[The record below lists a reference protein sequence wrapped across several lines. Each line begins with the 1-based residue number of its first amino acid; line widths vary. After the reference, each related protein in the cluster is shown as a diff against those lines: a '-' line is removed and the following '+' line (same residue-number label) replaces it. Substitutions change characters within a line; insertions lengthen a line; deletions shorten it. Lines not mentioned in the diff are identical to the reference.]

1 MTTNATCYIKRHAGI
16 VPGGDTEG
24 KNYLTAIEP
33 DYKSL
38 IDNPGLR
45 RRMSHII
52 KMGVAAAQMCLQ
64 DDIRPEAIVT
74 ATGLGCVGDT
84 EKFAAQILS
93 LGENLLNPSAFIQS
107 TFNTIGA
114 QIALLHKIEAYNMT
128 YVHRALSFESALLDA
143 MLLLDEGRHN
153 ILVGAIDEMY
163 ETPYTIERRMGLL
176 RNITAGEGAH
186 FFLLDSEPHEAC
198 ATLLALETGSTPA
211 PADQFIET
219 LLQTRGLQAAD
230 IDLWLTGENG
240 NTLHDKPFAAL
251 NRLVAPTS
259 RRLLYKKECGEYP
272 TATAAALDRAARE
285 IATGESRYALI
296 YNHSQKYHS
305 VMLCGS
311 L

>member
-1 MTTNATCYIKRHAGI
+1 MSATCYIKRHAAI
-16 VPGGDTEG
+16 TPGGDAEG
-24 KNYLTAIEP
+24 KNYLTAAEP

-45 RRMSHII
+45 RRMSRII
-52 KMGVAAAQMCLQ
+52 KMGVAAAQMCLKG
-64 DDIRPEAIVT
+64 DIRPEAIVT

-84 EKFAAQILS
+84 EKFASQILS
-93 LGENLLNPSAFIQS
+93 LGENLLNPSTFIQS

-128 YVHRALSFESALLDA
+128 YVHRSLSFESALLDS
-143 MLLLDEGRHN
+143 LLLVEEGRHN

-186 FFLLDSEPHEAC
+186 FFLLDSEPHNAC

-211 PADQFIET
+211 TADCFVET
-219 LLQTRGLQAAD
+219 LLQAKGLQAAD
-230 IDLWLTGENG
+230 VDLWLTGENG

-251 NRLVAPTS
+251 DRLVAPKS
-259 RRLLYKKECGEYP
+259 RRLLYKKVCGEYP

-285 IATGESRYALI
+285 IAAGESRYALI

-305 VMLCGS
+305 VMLCSS

>member
-1 MTTNATCYIKRHAGI
+1 MSATCYIKRHAAI
-16 VPGGDTEG
+16 TPGGDAEG
-24 KNYLTAIEP
+24 KNYLTAAEP

-45 RRMSHII
+45 RRMSRII
-52 KMGVAAAQMCLQ
+52 KMGVAAAQMCLK

-84 EKFAAQILS
+84 EKFASQILS
-93 LGENLLNPSAFIQS
+93 LGENLLNPSTFIQS

-128 YVHRALSFESALLDA
+128 YVHRSLSFESALLDS
-143 MLLLDEGRHN
+143 LLLVEEGRHN

-186 FFLLDSEPHEAC
+186 FFLLDSEPHDAC
-198 ATLLALETGSTPA
+198 ATLLALETGSA
-211 PADQFIET
+211 PATADCFVET
-219 LLQTRGLQAAD
+219 LLQAKGLQAAD
-230 IDLWLTGENG
+230 VDLWLTGENG
-240 NTLHDKPFAAL
+240 NTLHDKPFATL
-251 NRLVAPTS
+251 DRLVAPTS
-259 RRLLYKKECGEYP
+259 RRLSYKKICGEYP
-272 TATAAALDRAARE
+272 TAPAAALSMAADE
-285 IATGESRYALI
+285 IAGGKARYALI
-296 YNHSQKYHS
+296 YNHSQEYHS
-305 VMLCGS
+305 VILCSS